1 MRSFISK
8 NSYFFI
14 LAAILLFVLAVS
26 LPTLT
31 TRPRLWADEAK
42 SIELALNFE
51 RFGMLDMQT
60 APGEL
65 SGIPHLLQS
74 TGYPV
79 TAPLAGIFS
88 LFGFSMT
95 VARTY
100 MLFWMIAALC
110 GIFFFLRRLFGVRE
124 AIFAI
129 ALIATFASF
138 HDNARTVVGE
148 IPGFLFMIIGLWVLL
163 FHFQYDENHL
173 FFESAL
179 AGFFFGLA
187 VVTKPSIYMAILPAI
202 TVTLYF
208 RDQDIKRWF
217 WEVCVLAI
225 GAIIPAILWFFL
237 VFGNPL
243 GPLNI
248 SAWQEVAL
256 FWQNPFDDG
265 SLWSNILYNA
275 QGIIFSSTLLY
286 FGMLF
291 VVLLLAAKH
300 FWHTEEKRIFFVFV
314 VVYSALAFFYY
325 LRSPGWLRYIIAAE
339 LLILMSVPYAL
350 GAVMK
355 WRHGA
360 SLVCSVL
367 ITIQIIH
374 FFTVAQIYT
383 SDVALRAGQALND
396 RYPTKT
402 IAILGEPTI
411 ALFIPPERKHQIIEM
426 VGLPVLGK
434 NPLFSD
440 PLPDVVLSAGDGR
453 FLAEAGDIISSFYNH
468 AESIQGYP
476 TFIRMAQ

>member
-8 NSYFFI
+8 NSNFFI

-51 RFGMLDMQT
+51 RFGMLDIQT
-60 APGEL
+60 TPGEF

-79 TAPLAGIFS
+79 TVSLAGIFS

-124 AIFAI
+124 AFFAV

-148 IPGFLFMIIGLWVLL
+148 IPGFLFM
-163 FHFQYDENHL
+163 
-173 FFESAL
+173 FF
-179 AGFFFGLA
+179 
-187 VVTKPSIYMAILPAI
+187 
-202 TVTLYF
+202 
-208 RDQDIKRWF
+208 
-217 WEVCVLAI
+217 VLAI

-243 GPLNI
+243 GSLDI
-248 SAWQEVAL
+248 SVWQGIAL
-256 FWQNPFDDG
+256 FWQNPFDAG
-265 SLWSNILYNA
+265 SLRSNIFSNV

-286 FGMLF
+286 FGMFF
-291 VVLLLAAKH
+291 VVLLFAAKH
-300 FWHTEEKRIFFVFV
+300 FWRNKEKRVFFVFAV
-314 VVYSALAFFYY
+314 LYSALAFFYY

-339 LLILMSVPYAL
+339 LLILMSVPYAFRM
-350 GAVMK
+350 AVK
-355 WRHGA
+355 FKHGV

-374 FFTVAQIYT
+374 FFTAAQIYT

-396 RYPTKT
+396 RYPNKT

-411 ALFIPPERKHQIIEM
+411 ALFIPHERKHQIIEM

-440 PLPDVVLSAGDGR
+440 PLPDVALSAGNGK
-453 FLAEAGDIISSFYNH
+453 FLAERSEEH
-468 AESIQGYP
+468 
-476 TFIRMAQ
+476 

>member
-148 IPGFLFMIIGLWVLL
+148 IPGFLFMIIWLWVLL
-163 FHFQYDENHL
+163 FNSKYV
-173 FFESAL
+173 AM

-202 TVTLYF
+202 AVALYF

-217 WEVCVLAI
+217 WGVFVLAI
-225 GAIIPAILWFFL
+225 GAIIPAIL
-237 VFGNPL
+237 
-243 GPLNI
+243 
-248 SAWQEVAL
+248 
-256 FWQNPFDDG
+256 
-265 SLWSNILYNA
+265 
-275 QGIIFSSTLLY
+275 
-286 FGMLF
+286 
-291 VVLLLAAKH
+291 
-300 FWHTEEKRIFFVFV
+300 
-314 VVYSALAFFYY
+314 
-325 LRSPGWLRYIIAAE
+325 
-339 LLILMSVPYAL
+339 
-350 GAVMK
+350 
-355 WRHGA
+355 
-360 SLVCSVL
+360 C
-367 ITIQIIH
+367 
-374 FFTVAQIYT
+374 
-383 SDVALRAGQALND
+383 
-396 RYPTKT
+396 
-402 IAILGEPTI
+402 
-411 ALFIPPERKHQIIEM
+411 
-426 VGLPVLGK
+426 
-434 NPLFSD
+434 
-440 PLPDVVLSAGDGR
+440 
-453 FLAEAGDIISSFYNH
+453 
-468 AESIQGYP
+468 
-476 TFIRMAQ
+476 

>member
-8 NSYFFI
+8 NSNFFI

-51 RFGMLDMQT
+51 RFGMLDIQT
-60 APGEL
+60 TPGEF

-79 TAPLAGIFS
+79 TVSLAGIFS

-95 VARTY
+95 AARPH
-100 MLFWMIAALC
+100 MLFWGIAAFC
-110 GIFFFLRRLFGVRE
+110 GLFFFLRRLFGVRE
-124 AIFAI
+124 AFFAV

-148 IPGFLFMIIGLWVLL
+148 IPGFLFMIFGLWILL
-163 FHFQYDENHL
+163 FNSKYV
-173 FFESAL
+173 AM

-202 TVTLYF
+202 AVALYF

-217 WEVCVLAI
+217 WGVFVLAI

-243 GPLNI
+243 GSLDI
-248 SAWQEVAL
+248 SVWQGIAL
-256 FWQNPFDDG
+256 FWQNPFDAG
-265 SLWSNILYNA
+265 SLRSNIFSNV

-286 FGMLF
+286 FGMFF
-291 VVLLLAAKH
+291 VVLLFAAKH
-300 FWHTEEKRIFFVFV
+300 FWRNKEKRVFFVFAV
-314 VVYSALAFFYY
+314 LYSALAFFYY

-339 LLILMSVPYAL
+339 LLILMSVPYAFRM
-350 GAVMK
+350 AVK
-355 WRHGA
+355 FKHGV

-374 FFTVAQIYT
+374 FFTAAQIYT

-396 RYPTKT
+396 RYSTQA

-411 ALFIPPERKHQIIEM
+411 ALFIPPERKHQIVEM
-426 VGLPVLGK
+426 VGLPVLGT

-440 PLPDVVLSAGDGR
+440 SLPDVVLSAGDGR
-453 FLAEAGDIISSFYNH
+453 FLAEAGDIISSFYIH

-476 TFIRMAQ
+476 IFIRRAQ

>member
-173 FFESAL
+173 FFESASEPAKREVRYGNVGEWINEVIAFERVKTRKKQMIL
-179 AGFFFGLA
+179 VAIAGLFFGLA

-202 TVTLYF
+202 
-208 RDQDIKRWF
+208 
-217 WEVCVLAI
+217 
-225 GAIIPAILWFFL
+225 
-237 VFGNPL
+237 
-243 GPLNI
+243 
-248 SAWQEVAL
+248 
-256 FWQNPFDDG
+256 
-265 SLWSNILYNA
+265 
-275 QGIIFSSTLLY
+275 
-286 FGMLF
+286 
-291 VVLLLAAKH
+291 
-300 FWHTEEKRIFFVFV
+300 
-314 VVYSALAFFYY
+314 
-325 LRSPGWLRYIIAAE
+325 
-339 LLILMSVPYAL
+339 
-350 GAVMK
+350 AV
-355 WRHGA
+355 
-360 SLVCSVL
+360 
-367 ITIQIIH
+367 
-374 FFTVAQIYT
+374 
-383 SDVALRAGQALND
+383 
-396 RYPTKT
+396 
-402 IAILGEPTI
+402 
-411 ALFIPPERKHQIIEM
+411 
-426 VGLPVLGK
+426 
-434 NPLFSD
+434 
-440 PLPDVVLSAGDGR
+440 
-453 FLAEAGDIISSFYNH
+453 
-468 AESIQGYP
+468 
-476 TFIRMAQ
+476 